1 MLKSRHNYK
10 SVKKRHFKSKF
21 WRLLFTLALPILL
34 WMGYKQVRSLETPQA
49 VLVLGGSSS
58 KLERERLAAKLA
70 LQYPDLPIWVSSGST
85 NKNYVRRVFAN
96 AGINP
101 QRLHLD
107 YEAKDTV
114 TNFTTLVD
122 DFQFLGIN
130 RVYLVTS
137 DYHMRR
143 ARLVG
148 EIVLGSRGIDL
159 QPVVVPTKKASETR
173 SKALR
178 DGVRAVLWV
187 ITGRTGATLAKGS
200 K

>member
-1 MLKSRHNYK
+1 MLKSRQNQK
-10 SVKKRHFKSKF
+10 SVKKRGFKSRG
-21 WRLLFTLALPILL
+21 WRLVLTLALPVLL

-49 VLVLGGSSS
+49 VLVLGGSST
-58 KLERERLAAKLA
+58 KLERERVAAKLA
-70 LQYPDLPIWVSSGST
+70 LQYPNLQIWVSSGST
-85 NKNYVRRVFAN
+85 NENYVTRVFAK
-96 AGINP
+96 AGISP

-107 YEAKDTV
+107 YQAKDTV

-122 DFQFLGIN
+122 DFQSRGIK

-159 QPVVVPTKKASETR
+159 QPVVVQSKIVQETR

-187 ITGRTGATLAKGS
+187 VTGHTGSTLAKNS

>member
-1 MLKSRHNYK
+1 MLKSRHDRK
-10 SVKKRHFKSKF
+10 LGKKRGFKSRF
-21 WRLLFTLALPILL
+21 WRFLFTLALPVLL

-58 KLERERLAAKLA
+58 ELERERVAAKLA

-85 NKNYVRRVFAN
+85 NENYVTRVFAK
-96 AGINP
+96 AGISP

-107 YEAKDTV
+107 YQAKDTV

-122 DFQFLGIN
+122 DFQVRGIK
-130 RVYLVTS
+130 RIYLVTS

-143 ARLVG
+143 ARLTG
-148 EIVLGSRGIDL
+148 EIILGSRGIDL
-159 QPVVVPTKKASETR
+159 QPVIVPSKKASETR
-173 SKALR
+173 KKALR
-178 DGVRAVLWV
+178 DGARAVLWV
-187 ITGRTGATLAKGS
+187 MTGHTGSTLAKGS

>member
-1 MLKSRHNYK
+1 MLKSRHDRK
-10 SVKKRHFKSKF
+10 LGKKRGFKSRF
-21 WRLLFTLALPILL
+21 WRFLLTLALPVLL

-58 KLERERLAAKLA
+58 ELERERVAAKLA

-85 NKNYVRRVFAN
+85 NENYVTRVFAK
-96 AGINP
+96 AGISP

-107 YEAKDTV
+107 YQAKDTV

-122 DFQFLGIN
+122 DFQVRGIK
-130 RVYLVTS
+130 RIYLVTS

-143 ARLVG
+143 ARLTG
-148 EIVLGSRGIDL
+148 EIILGSRGIDL
-159 QPVVVPTKKASETR
+159 QPVIVPSKKAPETR
-173 SKALR
+173 KKALR
-178 DGVRAVLWV
+178 DGARAVLWV
-187 ITGRTGATLAKGS
+187 MTGHTGSTLAKGS

>member
-1 MLKSRHNYK
+1 MLKSRHNHK
-10 SVKKRHFKSKF
+10 SVKKRQFKSKF
-21 WRLLFTLALPILL
+21 VRVLFTLALPVLL
-34 WMGYKQVRSLETPQA
+34 WTGYKQVRSLETPQA

-58 KLERERLAAKLA
+58 NLERERVAAKLA

-85 NKNYVRRVFAN
+85 NENYVTRVFAKS
-96 AGINP
+96 GINP

-107 YEAKDTV
+107 YQAEDTV

-122 DFQFLGIN
+122 DFHSRGIK
-130 RVYLVTS
+130 RLYLVTS

-159 QPVVVPTKKASETR
+159 QPVVVPTKTSPETTKKAV
-173 SKALR
+173 R

-187 ITGRTGATLAKGS
+187 ITGHTGSTLAKGS

>member
-1 MLKSRHNYK
+1 
-10 SVKKRHFKSKF
+10 
-21 WRLLFTLALPILL
+21 
-34 WMGYKQVRSLETPQA
+34 MGYKQIRSLETPQA
-49 VLVLGGSSS
+49 VLVLGGSST
-58 KLERERLAAKLA
+58 KLERERVAAKLA

-85 NKNYVRRVFAN
+85 NKKYVTRVFAN
-96 AGINP
+96 TGISS

-107 YEAKDTV
+107 YQAKDTV

-122 DFQFLGIN
+122 DFQALGIK
-130 RVYLVTS
+130 RIYVVTS

-159 QPVVVPTKKASETR
+159 QPVVVPTQLVPETR

-187 ITGRTGATLAKGS
+187 ITGHTGSTLAKS

>member
-1 MLKSRHNYK
+1 MLKSRHNHK
-10 SVKKRHFKSKF
+10 SVKERHFKSKF
-21 WRLLFTLALPILL
+21 VKFLFTLALPILL

-96 AGINP
+96 AGISP

-159 QPVVVPTKKASETR
+159 QPVVVPTHKVSETC

-187 ITGRTGATLAKGS
+187 ITGRTGSTLAKGS

>member
-1 MLKSRHNYK
+1 MR
-10 SVKKRHFKSKF
+10 RF
-21 WRLLFTLALPILL
+21 LLTLALPVLL
-34 WMGYKQVRSLETPQA
+34 WMGYKQVRSLEPPQA

-58 KLERERLAAKLA
+58 KLERERVAAKLA

-85 NKNYVRRVFAN
+85 NENYVTRVFAN
-96 AGINP
+96 AGISS

-107 YEAKDTV
+107 YQAKDTV
-114 TNFTTLVD
+114 TNFTTLVN
-122 DFQFLGIN
+122 DFQSRGIK
-130 RVYLVTS
+130 RLYLVTS

-159 QPVVVPTKKASETR
+159 QPIAVPTKTTPETR

-187 ITGRTGATLAKGS
+187 ITGHTGSTLAKGS

>member
-1 MLKSRHNYK
+1 MLKSRHNRK
-10 SVKKRHFKSKF
+10 SVKKRQFKSKF
-21 WRLLFTLALPILL
+21 VKFLFTLALPALL

-58 KLERERLAAKLA
+58 NLERERVAAKLA
-70 LQYPDLPIWVSSGST
+70 FQHPDLPIWVSSGST
-85 NKNYVRRVFAN
+85 NENYVKRVFAK

-107 YEAKDTV
+107 YQAEDTV
-114 TNFTTLVD
+114 TNFTTLVN
-122 DFQFLGIN
+122 DFQARGIN
-130 RVYLVTS
+130 RIYLVTS

-143 ARLVG
+143 ARFVG

-159 QPVVVPTKKASETR
+159 QPVVVPTKKSPETVK
-173 SKALR
+173 KALR

-187 ITGRTGATLAKGS
+187 VTGHTGSTLAKGS

>member
-1 MLKSRHNYK
+1 MLKSRHNRK
-10 SVKKRHFKSKF
+10 LVKKRRFKSK
-21 WRLLFTLALPILL
+21 LLRFLFALALPVLL
-34 WMGYKQVRSLETPQA
+34 WIGYKQVRSLETPQA

-58 KLERERLAAKLA
+58 NLERERLAAKLA
-70 LQYPDLPIWVSSGST
+70 LQHPELPIWVSSGST
-85 NKNYVRRVFAN
+85 NENYVKRVFAK
-96 AGINP
+96 AGIDP

-107 YEAKDTV
+107 YQAKDTV

-122 DFQFLGIN
+122 DFQSRGI
-130 RVYLVTS
+130 RRIYLVTA

-148 EIVLGSRGIDL
+148 EIVLGSQGIDL
-159 QPVVVPTKKASETR
+159 QPIVVPTQKNQETR

-187 ITGRTGATLAKGS
+187 ITGHTGSTLAKSS